1 MAGMTPEQ
9 ITLVDESLASLRAR
23 MGTVAADF
31 YRRLFAAEPS
41 LEALFTGDPA
51 LQRRTFAR
59 ELEVVVS
66 AIRDHEVFRSQA
78 GALGARHRRY
88 GVLAVDYGR
97 ARPAL
102 LAALATA
109 LGPGWNAAVEE
120 AWCLAYNLTAEVMI
134 AASDDHR
141 GAARSP

>member
-1 MAGMTPEQ
+1 MAAMTPEQ
-9 ITLVDESLASLRAR
+9 ITLVDETLASLRAR
-23 MGTVAADF
+23 MADVATDF

-51 LQRRTFAR
+51 RQRRIFAR

-66 AIRDHEVFRSQA
+66 SIRDHEAFRSHA
-78 GALGARHRRY
+78 AALGARHRRY
-88 GVLAVDYGR
+88 GVHAVDYGR

-102 LAALATA
+102 LAALASA
-109 LGPGWNAAVEE
+109 LGPGWNATVEE

-134 AASDDHR
+134 GASDDHR